1 MVPEFV
7 ERMRGSKWLSALPTG
22 SKCVQ
27 AQPVHRSSCGVEAL
41 SFPHTKNLEALVYGR
56 QIRLAGASK
65 CVQAQPAFW
74 TPF

>member
-1 MVPEFV
+1 MYGGWGRV
-7 ERMRGSKWLSALPTG
+7 LSGG

-27 AQPVHRSSCGVEAL
+27 AQPVHRNSCGVEAL

-65 CVQAQPAFW
+65 CVQAQPAFL